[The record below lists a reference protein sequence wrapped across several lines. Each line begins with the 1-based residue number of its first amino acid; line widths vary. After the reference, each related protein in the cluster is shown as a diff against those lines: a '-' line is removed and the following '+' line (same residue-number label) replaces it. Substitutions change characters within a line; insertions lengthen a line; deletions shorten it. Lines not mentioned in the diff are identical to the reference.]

1 MWIRLLILCSL
12 VALAAVSPVRAR
24 GLPPTFQVAGVLPKN
39 SAEQFELAFWNSV
52 KDSKQAGDYEAYLQA
67 YPKGRFASLAR
78 TRIQQLK
85 AAPPAPAAAPAPAPT
100 KPAEGKP
107 AGTPAQT
114 KAAPKPQP
122 AKPPDKIR
130 PLPATGTAPV
140 DGGRPEAPVAGPA
153 GSVATMKDCDVCPV
167 MVALSPRPFT
177 MGSNNSDPS
186 ERPAHKVALHA
197 PFAIGKHEV
206 TVGQW
211 NQCVRASVCPA
222 MPSLGNVPDNL
233 PMRDISWDEAQ
244 LYLKWLGTVSG
255 KPYRLPTEAEWEYAA
270 RGGTA
275 TRYWWGNEMKGG
287 NSSCEGCG
295 EPWNAERPPPAGSF
309 RANPFGLN
317 DMNGSV
323 WEWVQ
328 DCWHSTYKGAPADGS
343 AWVDGSCQ
351 ARVIRGGSWRE
362 NGSYMLSTTRFKY
375 DASVRQSQNGF
386 RAARSLE

>member
-1 MWIRLLILCSL
+1 MRLLILCSL
-12 VALAAVSPVRAR
+12 MAPAVVAPVRAH

-52 KDSKQAGDYEAYLQA
+52 KDSKQVGDYEAYLQA

-85 AAPPAPAAAPAPAPT
+85 AAAPQAPPPAPA
-100 KPAEGKP
+100 KPAESKP

-140 DGGRPEAPVAGPA
+140 DGGRPEPPVAGPA
-153 GSVATMKDCDVCPV
+153 GSVATMKDCDACPV

-186 ERPAHKVALHA
+186 ERPAHKVALHT
-197 PFAIGKHEV
+197 PFAIGKYEV

-255 KPYRLPTEAEWEYAA
+255 KAYRLPTEAEWEYAA

-275 TRYWWGNEMKGG
+275 TRYWWGNEMKSG

-309 RANPFGLN
+309 PANPFGLN

-343 AWVDGSCQ
+343 AWVDGNCQ

-386 RAARSLE
+386 RVARSLE

>member
-1 MWIRLLILCSL
+1 MWTRLLILCSL
-12 VALAAVSPVRAR
+12 MALAAGAPARAH
-24 GLPPTFQVAGVLPKN
+24 GLPTTFQVAGVLPKN

-52 KDSKQAGDYEAYLQA
+52 KDSKQVGDYEAYLQA

-85 AAPPAPAAAPAPAPT
+85 AAPPQAPAPAPA
-100 KPAEGKP
+100 KPAESKP
-107 AGTPAQT
+107 AGAQAQT
-114 KAAPKPQP
+114 KTAPKPQP
-122 AKPPDKIR
+122 AKPPDNRIR
-130 PLPATGTAPV
+130 PIPATGAAPAEGV
-140 DGGRPEAPVAGPA
+140 REEAPAAGPA
-153 GSVATMKDCDVCPV
+153 GSVATIKDCDVCPV
-167 MVALSPRPFT
+167 MVALSPRPFM
-177 MGSNNSDPS
+177 MGNNSSDPS
-186 ERPAHKVALHA
+186 ERPAHKVVLRT
-197 PFAIGKHEV
+197 PFAIGKYEV

-211 NQCVRASVCPA
+211 NQCVRASVCPT
-222 MPSLGNVPDNL
+222 MPSLGNVHDNL
-233 PMRDISWDEAQ
+233 PMRDVSWDEAQ

-255 KPYRLPTEAEWEYAA
+255 KPYRLSTEAEWEYAA
-270 RGGTA
+270 RGGTT
-275 TRYWWGNEMKGG
+275 TRYWWGHEMRGG

-295 EPWNAERPPPAGSF
+295 EPWSEERPPPVGSF
-309 RANPFGLN
+309 PANPFGLN

-343 AWVDGSCQ
+343 AWVDGNCQ

-386 RAARSLE
+386 RVARSLD

>member
-1 MWIRLLILCSL
+1 MRLLILCS
-12 VALAAVSPVRAR
+12 VMALAAVAPARAHD
-24 GLPPTFQVAGVLPKN
+24 LPTTFQVAGVLPRN
-39 SAEQFELAFWNSV
+39 SAEQFELAFWNSI
-52 KDSKQAGDYEAYLQA
+52 KDSKQVGDYEAYLQA
-67 YPKGRFASLAR
+67 YPKGRFAALAR

-85 AAPPAPAAAPAPAPT
+85 AAPPQAQAQAQAQAAPKPPPKPQQQPQPQPQPPPSRPADRIRPAPAPA
-100 KPAEGKP
+100 
-107 AGTPAQT
+107 
-114 KAAPKPQP
+114 
-122 AKPPDKIR
+122 
-130 PLPATGTAPV
+130 
-140 DGGRPEAPVAGPA
+140 AGPA
-153 GSVATMKDCDVCPV
+153 GSVATLKDCDVCPL

-177 MGSNNSDPS
+177 MGSNDSDPS

-197 PFAIGKHEV
+197 PFAIGKYEV

-233 PMRDISWDEAQ
+233 PMRDVSWDEAQ
-244 LYLKWLGTVSG
+244 LYLKWLSTVSG

-270 RGGTA
+270 RGGTT

-287 NSSCEGCG
+287 NSSCQGCG
-295 EPWNAERPPPAGSF
+295 EPWSAERPPPAGSF
-309 RANPFGLN
+309 PANPYGLN

-328 DCWHSTYKGAPADGS
+328 DCWHSTYKGAPDDGS

-362 NGSYMLSTTRFKY
+362 NGTYMLSTTRFKY

-386 RAARSLE
+386 RVARSLD